1 MHKIISNTTPIIT
14 LLSISKLN
22 ILKEIYGEIIVP
34 YGVFEEIEQGV
45 HKNFYRNLSKVDWI
59 KIKSITNK
67 NSLKYVHELDK
78 GEAEVIILAN
88 EISADLVIIDE
99 KLGREYA
106 KHFGLKLTE
115 TIGILLKAKELKLI
129 NNIKSL
135 LATMKKNGIWLNK
148 KLTNNVLRIA
158 NE

>member
-14 LLSISKLN
+14 FLSISKLDL
-22 ILKEIYGEIIVP
+22 LKEIYSEIIIP
-34 YGVFEEIEQGV
+34 YGVFEEIEQGKY
-45 HKNFYRNLSKVDWI
+45 KNFYRDLSEIDWI
-59 KIKSITNK
+59 EIRSITDE

-88 EISADLVIIDE
+88 EINADLVIIDE

-106 KHFGLKLTE
+106 KYFGLKLTG
-115 TIGILLKAKELKLI
+115 TLGILLKAKELKLI
-129 NNIKSL
+129 NNIKPL
-135 LATMKKNGIWLNK
+135 LVAMTKNGIWLNK